1 SYRFDGFELDTS
13 LYELRRAG
21 ERIPVEPR
29 ALDVLHYL
37 IVNRDRVVS
46 KEELLDAV
54 WGDRFV
60 SEAAIT
66 TALRTA
72 RMAIG
77 DTGKEQRLI
86 RTVFRRGYQF
96 TGTVAQTAAEPRPGD
111 GHWADV
117 QTLALTRHLVERA
130 LTTPVLV
137 IGTFRDSDVDASHP
151 LTALLAATHR
161 EPGITRL
168 GLRGLDDG
176 EVLDLLE
183 AAAGHEMDRDG
194 LALRDALRAETEG
207 NPFFV
212 TEILRDLAETGA
224 ISKRDDGRWRTPARL
239 HARGLPV
246 SVREVVVRRVERLGA
261 GTRTALDTASIIGR
275 DFELDLLFEL
285 LGEDPARTF
294 ERLAPAVDN
303 AAARRTSRWRRPP
316 RVRWSSPA
324 RPVTT
329 ASSRVRRA
337 SPKARCAPRT

>member
-1 SYRFDGFELDTS
+1 MHGVSYRFDGFELDTS

-111 GHWADV
+111 GRGDG
-117 QTLALTRHLVERA
+117 RRNG
-130 LTTPVLV
+130 P
-137 IGTFRDSDVDASHP
+137 TFRFP
-151 LTALLAATHR
+151 
-161 EPGITRL
+161 PGWRCRPVW
-168 GLRGLDDG
+168 GSR
-176 EVLDLLE
+176 
-183 AAAGHEMDRDG
+183 AGSVS
-194 LALRDALRAETEG
+194 AQCS
-207 NPFFV
+207 P
-212 TEILRDLAETGA
+212 
-224 ISKRDDGRWRTPARL
+224 TP
-239 HARGLPV
+239 G
-246 SVREVVVRRVERLGA
+246 
-261 GTRTALDTASIIGR
+261 
-275 DFELDLLFEL
+275 
-285 LGEDPARTF
+285 
-294 ERLAPAVDN
+294 
-303 AAARRTSRWRRPP
+303 RTSSP
-316 RVRWSSPA
+316 RGGGGSCW
-324 RPVTT
+324 
-329 ASSRVRRA
+329 
-337 SPKARCAPRT
+337 